1 VISLMITF
9 KFRSKSQ
16 VHVTHIYVNNRYSN
30 LILQLFREYVC
41 MYVRATDVYIE
52 RKKVRDGMTRFG
64 FEVGKIKTFI
74 GI

>member
-1 VISLMITF
+1 
-9 KFRSKSQ
+9 
-16 VHVTHIYVNNRYSN
+16 
-30 LILQLFREYVC
+30 